1 MNATSFLQ
9 RLHEPGIC
17 LFGTWVKLETLETLE
32 LLAHAGFDFVV
43 IDMEHA
49 PHTFKSAYRLTV
61 AAQGMGLGVLVRL
74 PDLQNNDVQRLLDSG
89 ADGLLVPRVQSAD
102 AARRVLD
109 TMIFSPKGSR
119 GLGITSRAGRWG
131 LDSVAAYVDRGNSQI
146 VRALQLEDAGALAA
160 AADMVAVEGV
170 NAIFVGLGDLS
181 LTTGLSA
188 THPDIDAMVTHL
200 LKVAADAR
208 VPCGTAVGDAAA
220 ARRAKE
226 RGFSFVMVSN
236 DCSLFGRAAADLMKA
251 VRA

>member
-1 MNATSFLQ
+1 MSAQSFLQ
-9 RLHEPGIC
+9 RLQEPGAC
-17 LFGTWVKLETLETLE
+17 LFGTWIKLETLETLE

-49 PHTFKSAYRLTV
+49 PHTLASAYRLIV

-74 PDLQNNDVQRLLDSG
+74 PDLENNDVQRILDSG
-89 ADGLLVPRVQSAD
+89 ADGLLVPRVQSVD

-109 TMIFSPKGSR
+109 TMIFSPQGSR

-131 LDSVAAYVDRGNSQI
+131 LNSVAAYVERGNSQI
-146 VRALQLEDAGALAA
+146 VRALQLEDADALAA
-160 AADMVAVEGV
+160 ASEIVAVAGV

-181 LTTGLSA
+181 LTTGLPAS
-188 THPDIDAMVTHL
+188 HPDIDAMVSHL
-200 LKVAADAR
+200 LTVAADAH

-236 DCSLFGRAAADLMKA
+236 DCSLFGRAAVDLMKS